1 MLKCD
6 EHQKVR
12 TIPNGINKYTIFFWI
27 KIDEF
32 RFFEIHSYMIYN
44 PLKLPVEC
52 RNETVET
59 ERWWRFRIMGVS
71 RAFHLFTNL

>member
-12 TIPNGINKYTIFFWI
+12 TIPNGINKYTIFWL

-32 RFFEIHSYMIYN
+32 RCFEIHSYMIYN
-44 PLKLPVEC
+44 PLKLPVEF

-59 ERWWRFRIMGVS
+59 ER
-71 RAFHLFTNL
+71 